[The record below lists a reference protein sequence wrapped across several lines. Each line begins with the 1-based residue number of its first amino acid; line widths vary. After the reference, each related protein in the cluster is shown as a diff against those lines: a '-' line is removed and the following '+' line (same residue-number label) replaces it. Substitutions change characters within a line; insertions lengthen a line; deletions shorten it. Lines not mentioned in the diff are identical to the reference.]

1 MFPKHPSTECNQL
14 MQATLE
20 VLREESNDLYPAF
33 KESLVVWE
41 G

>member
-1 MFPKHPSTECNQL
+1 M
-14 MQATLE
+14 LE

-41 G
+41 GREIW